1 MKAIARRFSCSLAR
15 FADECRG
22 VAALEFAMLLPMMMT
37 LFLGSVEIST
47 GVSIHRKV
55 TLAARTIADLA
66 SQFTAIDNAD
76 MTNVL
81 NSSTDIVFPY
91 AAANLQAV
99 VSELAVDAQ
108 GNATVVWSDTL
119 NGTARA
125 VGSVVTIPANLA
137 VANSYLLLGETSYS
151 YKPSYGY
158 VVTGTVTLSD
168 QIYMHPRQSN
178 SVTRNN
184 S

>member
-1 MKAIARRFSCSLAR
+1 MKAIARRFHRAVAL
-15 FADECRG
+15 FAAERRG
-22 VAALEFAMLLPMMMT
+22 VAALEFALLLPMMMT
-37 LFLGSVEIST
+37 LFLGSVEVST
-47 GVSIHRKV
+47 GVAIHRKV
-55 TLAARTIADLA
+55 TLAARTIADLS

-76 MTNVL
+76 MTNIL
-81 NSSTDIVFPY
+81 NASTAIVFPY
-91 AAANLQAV
+91 AAGNLAAV

-108 GNATVVWSDTL
+108 GNATVVWSNTL
-119 NGTARA
+119 NGTARE
-125 VGSVVTIPANLA
+125 VGSAVTVPPNLA
-137 VANSYLLLGETSYS
+137 VPSSYLLLGETSYN

-158 VVTGTVTLSD
+158 VVTGTMSLSD

>member
-1 MKAIARRFSCSLAR
+1 MKIIARQLHRSLALFVAER
-15 FADECRG
+15 RG

-37 LFLGSVEIST
+37 LFLGSVEVST
-47 GVSIHRKV
+47 GVAIHRKV
-55 TLAARTIADLA
+55 TLAARTIADLS

-76 MTNVL
+76 MTNIL
-81 NSSTDIVFPY
+81 NASTDIVFPY
-91 AAANLQAV
+91 AAANVVAV

-119 NGTARA
+119 NGTARL
-125 VGSVVTIPANLA
+125 VGSAVTVPANLA
-137 VANSYLLLGETSYS
+137 VPNSYLLLGETSYG

-158 VVTGTVTLSD
+158 VVTGTMSLSD